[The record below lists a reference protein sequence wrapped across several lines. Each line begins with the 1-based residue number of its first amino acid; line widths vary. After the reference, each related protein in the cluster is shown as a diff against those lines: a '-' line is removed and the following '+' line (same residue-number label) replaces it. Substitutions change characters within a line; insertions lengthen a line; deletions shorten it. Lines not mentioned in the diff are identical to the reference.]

1 MTDIDIKNSLEV
13 WGCTEIDIMGDYVWF
28 VNTEGIEAKMK
39 KSEFDLENSK
49 CIDSA
54 IYYSCCG
61 AELDMDIRI
70 CSKCM
75 EHC

>member
-1 MTDIDIKNSLEV
+1 MTDIDIKNNLEV
-13 WGCTEIDIMGDYVWF
+13 WGNTEVEIMGDDVWF
-28 VNTEGIEAKMK
+28 VNGE
-39 KSEFDLENSK
+39 DLEGKISK
-49 CIDSA
+49 SDVSLDESSMESA
-54 IYYSCCG
+54 VYYSCCG